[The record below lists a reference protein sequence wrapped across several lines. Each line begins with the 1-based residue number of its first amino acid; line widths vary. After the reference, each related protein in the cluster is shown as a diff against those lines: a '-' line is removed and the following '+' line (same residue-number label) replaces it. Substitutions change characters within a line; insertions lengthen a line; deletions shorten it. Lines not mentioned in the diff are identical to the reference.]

1 MTQTVIVVI
10 YLGLL
15 LSLGYLSSRLFRGNS
30 NDYFVASRSIGP
42 LVLFMSIFGTTMT
55 AFAMVGS
62 TGESYRVGIA
72 TYGKIASSSA
82 LIHSA
87 CFFLVGLP
95 LWGLGKRNGFHTQI
109 EFFRARFESSKL
121 GYLLFPIL
129 VGLIIPYLLVGLM
142 GAGSVM
148 QGVTRGAFPEL
159 FASTG
164 GAIPPWLTGLVIS
177 GVVLYY
183 IFAGGVRSAAWANTF
198 QTFVFIVMGFIAFVT
213 ISTKLGGL
221 QAASSM
227 ADPSKAVRSGNI
239 TEMQFLSYCLI
250 PLSVGMFPHL
260 FQNCLTAKSAKS
272 FRLTLVGHPLAIM
285 LTWIPC
291 ILIGFW
297 ATGAVMP
304 DGVTPVIPEG
314 TSPNAVLGMMVG
326 KLATPVIG
334 GLVTAGIMA
343 AIMSSLDSQF
353 VAVGTMFTKDI
364 VVHSFGKERFS
375 ESQLVHLARGF
386 ICTIVLVTYLLTL
399 VEPRQVFSLGI
410 WCFSGFAGLF
420 PLVFAAIYWKKATK
434 LGAYAAVIGG
444 AASWFFLFQASGY
457 GKNSSY
463 MVGGV
468 MPVAV
473 VFATCAIC
481 MIVGSLVSQP
491 PSQETLD
498 KFFRKKANA

>member
-1 MTQTVIVVI
+1 MTQALIVVV
-10 YLGLL
+10 YLILL
-15 LSLGYLSSRLFRGNS
+15 LVLGYISSRLFRGNS

-72 TYGKIASSSA
+72 TYGKVASSSA

-95 LWGLGKRNGFHTQI
+95 LWALGKRNGFHTQI

-148 QGVTRGAFPEL
+148 QGVTRGAFPEI
-159 FASTG
+159 FTSTG
-164 GAIPPWLTGLVIS
+164 GAVPPWLTMLVIS
-177 GVVLYY
+177 CVVLYY

-198 QTFVFIVMGFIAFVT
+198 QTCVFIVMGFIAFVT
-213 ISTKLGGL
+213 ISSKLGGM
-221 QAASSM
+221 QAASAM
-227 ADPSKAVRSGNI
+227 ADPGKAVRAGNL
-239 TEMQFLSYCLI
+239 TEMQFLSYCFI

-272 FRLTLVGHPLAIM
+272 FRLTLVAHPIAIM
-285 LTWIPC
+285 ITWIPC
-291 ILIGFW
+291 ILIGLW

-326 KLATPVIG
+326 KLATPIIG

-364 VVHSFGKERFS
+364 VVHFFGIDRFS
-375 ESQLVHLARGF
+375 EKQKVLLARGF
-386 ICTIVLVTYLLTL
+386 ICTIVFVTYLFTL
-399 VEPRQVFSLGI
+399 AEPRSVFSLGI

-420 PLVFAAIYWKKATK
+420 PLVFAAIYWRKATK
-434 LGAYAAVIGG
+434 AGAYAAVIGS
-444 AASWFFLFQASGY
+444 ALSWFILFRESDY
-457 GKNSSY
+457 GANGSY
-463 MVGGV
+463 LVGGV

-473 VFATCAIC
+473 IFVACAIC
-481 MIVGSLVSQP
+481 MVVVSLFTQA
-491 PSQETLD
+491 PSQDTLD
-498 KFFRKKANA
+498 KFFKKNA